1 MFFIVKNKLMKN
13 KIMKISGLILIITSI
28 IILFYNI
35 WFEIKQELY
44 DAYIIDTYFETPEII
59 SIPNIEEID
68 TEPPE
73 EKTPIEEEII
83 QEEYIAILE
92 IPKINFKRG
101 LVAKDSINNTV
112 DKNIMTMPI
121 STMPDVDK
129 GNFVLAA
136 HSGIGYYAFFKHLY
150 KLKLNDS
157 LYIYYNNIKYEY
169 LIKDIYHDEKDGTVA
184 IHKETEDTTITL
196 ITCKYKDE
204 TKHTIY
210 VASLFKK
217 GSY

>member
-136 HSGIGYYAFFKHLY
+136 HSGIG
-150 KLKLNDS
+150 
-157 LYIYYNNIKYEY
+157 
-169 LIKDIYHDEKDGTVA
+169 
-184 IHKETEDTTITL
+184 
-196 ITCKYKDE
+196 
-204 TKHTIY
+204 
-210 VASLFKK
+210 
-217 GSY
+217 